1 MKRHKVEFTIIL
13 EEGGEPQHIV
23 REHDV
28 LVYADCEG
36 YNALLFAPPP
46 HDGTP
51 YLVWNAVGYG
61 SLTELDGAVKR
72 YLQRDAL
79 DLINAPVRV
88 GEVSNG

>member
-1 MKRHKVEFTIIL
+1 MKRHTVEFTIIL
-13 EEGGEPQHIV
+13 GVDGEPQHIV

-28 LVYADCEG
+28 LYYTDCEG

-46 HDGTP
+46 SDEVQF
-51 YLVWNAVGYG
+51 LVWSATGYG
-61 SLTELDGAVKR
+61 SMTELEGAVKR